1 MKIDGH
7 SGISLEAKIS
17 EFKKIGSS
25 MLNIFRKQNL
35 QFVKT
40 QIIWEAQ

>member
-25 MLNIFRKQNL
+25 MLNIFRKQNRI
-35 QFVKT
+35 QIAVKYKL
-40 QIIWEAQ
+40 EPY